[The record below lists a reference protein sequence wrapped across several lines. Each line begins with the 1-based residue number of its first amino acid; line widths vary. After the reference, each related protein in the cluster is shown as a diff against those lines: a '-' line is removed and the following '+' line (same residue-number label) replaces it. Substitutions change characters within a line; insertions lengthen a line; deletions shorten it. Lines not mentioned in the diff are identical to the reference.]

1 MATSSE
7 PFLKTPKRKT
17 FSFKSLYIFLALAA
31 VVCSIAIVSIVFFH
45 GSNNNSF
52 LSIKS
57 PNNCEHAADQSSC
70 LAIVSEVITPYNSA
84 SAAKTNKVEILQ
96 MILHKT
102 SSQIQETTT
111 LIKNVR
117 LRINDKREQSA
128 LAICLELMD
137 MSREKITDSMVALGK
152 LTSTSS
158 NSIYFDA
165 HTWLSAVLTNHNT
178 CMDELHG
185 QAQSIMKPIL
195 RDLISRASASLAL
208 MVTLAPKK
216 LDYDELRV
224 SLQGHFPSW
233 VSRADREILEA
244 NSEIVKI
251 NANVVVAKDGSGKYK
266 TVNEAIASAPVNSNS
281 RYVIHIKKGTYKENV
296 VIASNKKNIMLLGD
310 GREDTVITG
319 SLSYAGGT
327 GTYDTPTVA
336 CNADGFIA
344 QNINFQNSAGP
355 QGHQAVALR
364 VTGDK
369 SVINRCKIDAYQD
382 TLYAHNQ
389 RQFYKDCYITGTV
402 DFIFGN
408 AAVVFQKCNIVA
420 RKPMNGQQNML
431 TAQGKT
437 DKNQNTGT
445 SIQSCSITPSK
456 DLAPVKG
463 SFKTFL
469 GRPWKIYSTTVFMES
484 YIDNHIDPTGWAP
497 WDGTLGLDTLYYG
510 EYKNNGPGAN
520 TSKRV
525 TWKGYH
531 VITQASEAMKFTV
544 SQMLQGGSWIKDAG
558 VSFISGLSS
567 K

>member
-7 PFLKTPKRKT
+7 PFLGTPKNEKT
-17 FSFKSLYIFLALAA
+17 ISLKSFFIFLALAA
-31 VVCSIAIVSIVFFH
+31 VVCSVAIVSIEFFN
-45 GSNNNSF
+45 GSNNSF
-52 LSIKS
+52 LSTIKS
-57 PNNCEHAADQSSC
+57 PNICEHSADQSSC
-70 LAIVSEVITPYNSA
+70 LAVVSEVTTPYSA
-84 SAAKTNKVEILQ
+84 SSAKANKVEILQ

-117 LRINDKREQSA
+117 LRINDQREQSS
-128 LAICLELMD
+128 LDICSELLD
-137 MSREKITDSMVALGK
+137 MSRDKITDSMVALGMT
-152 LTSTSS
+152 LTTPS
-158 NSIYFDA
+158 NSIYFDV

-185 QAQSIMKPIL
+185 QAQSVMKPIL
-195 RDLISRASASLAL
+195 KDLISKASASLAL
-208 MVTLAPKK
+208 MVTITPKK
-216 LDYDELRV
+216 LHHDDLREP
-224 SLQGHFPSW
+224 LQGDFPSW
-233 VSRADREILEA
+233 V
-244 NSEIVKI
+244 
-251 NANVVVAKDGSGKYK
+251 
-266 TVNEAIASAPVNSNS
+266 T
-281 RYVIHIKKGTYKENV
+281 
-296 VIASNKKNIMLLGD
+296 
-310 GREDTVITG
+310 
-319 SLSYAGGT
+319 
-327 GTYDTPTVA
+327 

-344 QNINFQNSAGP
+344 QNIRFQNTAGP
-355 QGHQAVALR
+355 EGHQAVALR
-364 VTGDK
+364 VSGDK

-445 SIQSCSITPSK
+445 SIQSCTISPSK

-463 SFKTFL
+463 SFKSFL
-469 GRPWKIYSTTVFMES
+469 GRPWKIYSTTVYMES
-484 YIDNHIDPTGWAP
+484 FIDNHIDPSGWAP
-497 WDGTLGLDTLYYG
+497 WDGSLGLDTLYYG
-510 EYKNNGPGAN
+510 EYKNNGPGAD

-525 TWKGYH
+525 KWKGYH

-544 SQMLQGGSWIKDAG
+544 SQLLNGGSWIKDAG
-558 VSFISGLSS
+558 VSFIPGLSN
-567 K
+567 

>member
-7 PFLKTPKRKT
+7 PFLNTPKRKT

-31 VVCSIAIVSIVFFH
+31 VVCSIAIVSIVYFH
-45 GSNNNSF
+45 GSNNSF
-52 LSIKS
+52 LSVKS
-57 PNNCEHAADQSSC
+57 PNICEHATDQSSC
-70 LAIVSEVITPYNSA
+70 LAIVSEVITPYSA
-84 SAAKTNKVEILQ
+84 SAAKNKKVEILQ

-111 LIKNVR
+111 FIKNVQ
-117 LRINDKREQSA
+117 LRINDKREQSS

-137 MSREKITDSMVALGK
+137 MSREKIMDSMVALGK
-152 LTSTSS
+152 LSTSSS

-178 CMDELHG
+178 CMDELHDG
-185 QAQSIMKPIL
+185 EAQSIMKPIL
-195 RDLISRASASLAL
+195 KDLMSRASASLAL
-208 MVTLAPKK
+208 MVTLAPKN
-216 LDYDELRV
+216 LEV
-224 SLQGHFPSW
+224 PIQGDFPSW
-233 VSRADREILEA
+233 VSPADREILEA
-244 NSEIVKI
+244 NSELAKI

-266 TVNEAIASAPVNSNS
+266 TLNEAIASAPANSNS
-281 RYVIHIKKGTYKENV
+281 RYVIYIKKGWYKENV

-319 SLSYAGGT
+319 NLNYAAGT
-327 GTYDTPTVA
+327 GTFNTPTVA

-344 QNINFQNSAGP
+344 QNIRFQNSAGP

-420 RKPMNGQQNML
+420 RKPMKGQQNML

-445 SIQSCSITPSK
+445 SIQKCSITPSK
-456 DLAPVKG
+456 DLAPVKE

-484 YIDNHIDPTGWAP
+484 YIDNHIDPAGWAP
-497 WDGTLGLDTLYYG
+497 WDGNVGLDTLYYG
-510 EYKNNGPGAN
+510 EYKNNGPGSD

-531 VITQASEAMKFTV
+531 VITKASEAMKFTV
-544 SQMLQGGSWIKDAG
+544 SGLLQGGSWIKDAG
-558 VSFISGLSS
+558 VSFIPGL
-567 K
+567 